1 VADQPSKPEQTPQE
15 TLRAIIAEAVKRRRR
30 RSVGRQVQYVLQQL
44 RPRLVQA
51 LDLWRA
57 WRGEAT
63 A

>member
-1 VADQPSKPEQTPQE
+1 VADQHSKPEQTPQE
-15 TLRAIIAEAVKRRRR
+15 TPRAIIAKAVKRR
-30 RSVGRQVQYVLQQL
+30 RSVGRQVQYGLQQL

-57 WRGEAT
+57 WRAEAT